1 MENRLKQVA
10 ALMAH
15 AVEQYGFA
23 DREYKITFGASSPT
37 VYVYDQDRSLADG
50 LIAEV
55 WLSNAEVKVRKNY

>member
-37 VYVYDQDRSLADG
+37 VYVYDQDTDG